1 MAVWRDNAARLH
13 RAGRRA
19 FGEDASLT
27 PGLGRPQAGVT
38 ISGFSVVFDEAYQLT
53 GAAEGQG
60 VSDTAPVAE
69 IRLGDLPAGV
79 VPYRGDGLQ
88 VKVFEVWTSWTITDV
103 QPDGHGIVMA
113 ILREA

>member
-1 MAVWRDNAARLH
+1 MAAWRDNAARLH

-19 FGEDASLT
+19 FGEEASLT

-38 ISGFSVVFDEAYQLT
+38 ITGFNVVFDEAYQLT
-53 GAAEGQG
+53 GDAEGQG

-79 VPYRGDGLQ
+79 VPYRDDGLR
-88 VKVFEVWTSWTITDV
+88 VRGADWTITDV